1 MVASTRLQRRAGGAG
16 AVGHAGLERLLDR
29 GGQAAVGGLGLA
41 LEGVLAGELA
51 VIHGLALALDGVDH
65 GLQAFGQGRQGVGLA
80 LQQLERFLALVALR
94 IGAQRGGDAG
104 VELLRG
110 QDAVAPAER
119 GQQAQHGRSGDAG
132 DRGAEGE
139 AQALDRRGQR
149 GADGVQVGGA
159 FQRQAGAPQ
168 RDHHAQEGAEHA
180 QQDQQADQ
188 VGRERGARQGGA
200 LAFDAQPG
208 GVAQAGRQGVEPAGQ
223 RGGRGLQPGHRLAQP
238 AGGAA
243 VAVQLEGARHV
254 EQGDQQRDAERQWVR
269 ADIAR
274 ADPACRGQAHKKTT
288 RLMRYR
294 DIVS

>member
-1 MVASTRLQRRAGGAG
+1 MPATSAVDSRNPADRPSSWRWTASDTVSRSGGLARQAGHGGFHDRLQRRAGGAG

-119 GQQAQHGRSGDAG
+119 GQQAQHGR
-132 DRGAEGE
+132 
-139 AQALDRRGQR
+139 
-149 GADGVQVGGA
+149 
-159 FQRQAGAPQ
+159 
-168 RDHHAQEGAEHA
+168 
-180 QQDQQADQ
+180 
-188 VGRERGARQGGA
+188 
-200 LAFDAQPG
+200 
-208 GVAQAGRQGVEPAGQ
+208 VATPAIEVPKAKP
-223 RGGRGLQPGHRLAQP
+223 RP
-238 AGGAA
+238 
-243 VAVQLEGARHV
+243 
-254 EQGDQQRDAERQWVR
+254 
-269 ADIAR
+269 
-274 ADPACRGQAHKKTT
+274 
-288 RLMRYR
+288 
-294 DIVS
+294 